1 MTTQIYSKENFA
13 KMDSMHDSLATHISI
28 DNKTLVIIYDTL
40 DQSIIGQDGLPYYQG
55 KKLTIEYA
63 IDSYCEVRLFK
74 NNKYKYVDLLAEKD
88 KFYKLTNNCKF
99 MSYKYAVD
107 SFKEITLEF
116 TIQGKNKYWNFEI
129 SMDPEKITYY
139 WE

>member
-1 MTTQIYSKENFA
+1 
-13 KMDSMHDSLATHISI
+13 MDSMHDSIATQIAI
-28 DNKTLVIIYDTL
+28 DNKTLVIIYDKL
-40 DQSIIGQDGLPYYQG
+40 DQSIIGHDGLPYYKS

-63 IDSYCEVRLFK
+63 IDSYCDVRLFK
-74 NNKYKYVDLLAEKD
+74 NNKYKFVDLLEEKD
-88 KFYKLTNNCKF
+88 KFYKLTNNCTF

-107 SFKEITLEF
+107 SFEEITLEF

-129 SMDPEKITYY
+129 HMDPKRITYY